1 MTVTFDGPL
10 KIITCETGTTVLEVP
25 DLYSRWKDWV
35 LAGNAFYPEAMKAV
49 GGDVIDAG
57 AGTSIPA
64 YVFLANGWR
73 IRPQEADH
81 TLSVKDGVLL
91 VEGGGDPFI
100 NTVGVYRV
108 AIRYSQPAQAIT
120 VSTGGGGDPSAI
132 ADAVWEDVRSLPA
145 VAGSGLDILEK
156 TRKSAALSAALA
168 AGG

>member
-1 MTVTFDGPL
+1 MTVTFDGDL
-10 KIITCETGTTVLEVP
+10 KVITCDTGTTVLEVP

-49 GGDVIDAG
+49 GGDTIDAS

-81 TLSVKDGVLL
+81 TLTVKGGVLL

-120 VSTGGGGDPSAI
+120 VSTGGGGDPNTI
-132 ADAVWEDVRSLPA
+132 ADVVWESVRTLPA
-145 VAGSGLDILEK
+145 VAGSAQAELEAA
-156 TRKSAALSAALA
+156 RKNAAMAAALA
-168 AGG
+168 AAN